1 MNGGG
6 LMIYARDV
14 MPSKKLAKHNPSE
27 EVKLLLLSWISENAS
42 GYCGQNIA
50 HPSKI
55 MITFLIMLIKV

>member
-27 EVKLLLLSWISENAS
+27 DIEAAFIELN
-42 GYCGQNIA
+42 
-50 HPSKI
+50 
-55 MITFLIMLIKV
+55 F